1 MDIRVSN
8 SEIQDQMNK
17 LFSSILLEQQKY
29 MQVKKADEDK
39 EHLVEKQ
46 LQEYTGN
53 RGKGFFYNYMSS
65 GRGHG
70 PFTELI
76 DGSVKYDLIGGIG
89 PNILGHSHPLYIKA
103 HLESACSDT
112 VMCGNLQP
120 YPEAAAITNLL
131 MKSVEGS
138 RLKHFWFTGSGSF
151 ANDLALKLVWQKKE
165 PKYRLIACTKAFAG
179 RSVAT
184 QDITHNESYRQGM
197 PQSVEVDH
205 VPHYDQN
212 DPENALDKTIAAL
225 KEVVKANPNQH
236 CALMMEIIQGEGGF
250 IYGPKE
256 YYEGVFKWAKEN
268 DLYIWIDEVQTF
280 GRTKKLF
287 AFQNMGMDQYVD
299 IVTVGKALQ
308 VCGAL
313 FTEEL
318 NPKPGLI
325 AGTFNG
331 SLTALNAGEK
341 IIRYLTEGNFYG
353 ENGRIAELEQLFISK
368 LNHLS
373 KTSCKEKIN
382 YAGGIGTMISFEV
395 GDASKEITIS
405 FIKKLFENGIIAF
418 MAGNQPTR
426 VRFLLPLSITNENID
441 EVFKIIEQTVLEVVK

>member
-1 MDIRVSN
+1 MDIRVN
-8 SEIQDQMNK
+8 SPEIQDQMNK

-39 EHLVEKQ
+39 EHLVESK
-46 LQEYTGN
+46 LQEYTAN

-131 MKSVEGS
+131 MENVKGS

-184 QDITHNESYRQGM
+184 QDITHNQAYRQGM

-212 DPENALDKTIAAL
+212 DPENALEKTITAL

-256 YYEGVFKWAKEN
+256 YYEGVFQWAKEN

-287 AFQNMGMDQYVD
+287 AFQNMGVEEYVD

-341 IIRYLTEGNFYG
+341 IIKYLTEGNFYG
-353 ENGRIAELEQLFISK
+353 ENGRIAELEQQFISR
-368 LNHLS
+368 LNHLG
-373 KTSCKEKIN
+373 KTSCKDKIN
-382 YAGGIGTMISFEV
+382 YAGGIGTMIAFEV

-405 FIKKLFENGIIAF
+405 FIKKLFENGIIGF

-426 VRFLLPLSITNENID
+426 VRFLLPLSLTDENID
-441 EVFKIIEQTVLEVVK
+441 EIFKIIEQTVNEVVK